1 MSPANDAMTLF
12 DPNFATHRRIKL
24 ALSIAGA
31 VAGAVFGIILTPLG
45 KIAAGAPPATFANYA
60 WNAAVFAAVS
70 AVVSP
75 VVSWSSLRRVPLWRT
90 VVEPLGLAVAGGTLA
105 VVSGASVLILA
116 LPPAGLVL
124 GFVHLQRRY
133 PEPVVREKDSLR
145 ELAR

>member
-1 MSPANDAMTLF
+1 MTLF

-24 ALSIAGA
+24 GLTISGA
-31 VAGAVFGIILTPLG
+31 VAGAVFGIVLTPLG
-45 KIAAGAPPATFANYA
+45 KIAAGAPPATLANYA

-90 VVEPLGLAVAGGTLA
+90 IVEPLGLVVVGGTLA
-105 VVSGASVLILA
+105 VVSGASALILA

-124 GFVHLQRRY
+124 GFVHLHRRY
-133 PEPVVREKDSLR
+133 PEPVVREQDSVK
-145 ELAR
+145 ELVR